1 MTPVFRRLRFLAVC
15 LAPLLL
21 TSCADDGTDDLRR
34 FVETAHAGK
43 QPRIEPLPEIK
54 THEQFAYSAG
64 SLGDP
69 FVARNLRTQGSPGGG
84 GPRPDMNRRREAL
97 EEFPL
102 DALKMVGTL
111 QRGKQHWAVIQAPDG
126 TVHRA
131 TVGNHVGQN
140 FGAITRI
147 TEDKISLIELV
158 QGPLGDWIERESS
171 LALAE

>member
-1 MTPVFRRLRFLAVC
+1 MA
-15 LAPLLL
+15 LLL
-21 TSCADDGTDDLRR
+21 NGCAEDGMDDLRQ
-34 FVETAHAGK
+34 FVETAHAGR

-54 THEQFAYSAG
+54 TQELFAYAAAN
-64 SLGDP
+64 LGDP
-69 FVARNLRTQGSPGGG
+69 FMARNLKTQAGQGGG

-111 QRGKQHWAVIQAPDG
+111 QRGKQSWAVIQAPDG
-126 TVHRA
+126 SVHRA
-131 TVGNHVGQN
+131 TVGNHMGQN

>member
-1 MTPVFRRLRFLAVC
+1 MKVRRKLRILGICMA
-15 LAPLLL
+15 ALLL
-21 TSCADDGTDDLRR
+21 GGCAEDGMDDLRQ

-43 QPRIEPLPEIK
+43 QPRIEPIPEIR
-54 THEQFAYSAG
+54 TQELFAYGAA
-64 SLGDP
+64 SLRDP
-69 FVARNLRTQGSPGGG
+69 FTPQNLKAQAGQGG
-84 GPRPDMNRRREAL
+84 GPRPDMNRRREPL

-111 QRGKQHWAVIQAPDG
+111 QRGKQAWAVIQAPDG

-131 TVGNHVGQN
+131 TIGNHMGQN

-147 TEDKISLIELV
+147 TEDKIKLIELV
-158 QGPLGDWIERESS
+158 QGPMGDWIERESS